1 MQLSELGDALRKAR
15 KERHLTLK
23 ELASQSGLHF
33 TTLSA
38 LERGAVSELG
48 VRKIMRVAETLGLE
62 LVLRPAGQSYTLD
75 DVAKERNAKPDN
87 PASGLYAADKLTEQL
102 ASANKLAEQ
111 MRSYDK
117 FNELQKAQESF
128 TSANKL
134 AEQMRS
140 YEKFNELQKA
150 QDSLTYV
157 NKLNEQMKSFS
168 KLDQLQ
174 KEQES
179 LTRLI
184 KQQDLLDRV
193 LGKK

>member
-48 VRKIMRVAETLGLE
+48 VRKIMRVAETLGFE

-75 DVAKERNAKPDN
+75 DVAKERNATPDN
-87 PASGLYAADKLTEQL
+87 PALGRYAADKLTAQL
-102 ASANKLAEQ
+102 ASANKLAEH
-111 MRSYDK
+111 MNSLNK

-128 TSANKL
+128 SSANKL

-140 YEKFNELQKA
+140 FEEVNRLQKA
-150 QDSLTYV
+150 QEPLTSS
-157 NKLNEQMKSFS
+157 NKLNEQLKSFN

-174 KEQES
+174 TEQES
-179 LTRLI
+179 LTRLL

>member
-62 LVLRPAGQSYTLD
+62 LVLKPVGQSYTLD
-75 DVAKERNAKPDN
+75 DVAKERNAKSDAPVH
-87 PASGLYAADKLTEQL
+87 GLPSAEQL
-102 ASANKLAEQ
+102 NSLNKY
-111 MRSYDK
+111 S
-117 FNELQKAQESF
+117 ELQKTQASF
-128 TSANKL
+128 K
-134 AEQMRS
+134 
-140 YEKFNELQKA
+140 
-150 QDSLTYV
+150 
-157 NKLNEQMKSFS
+157 
-168 KLDQLQ
+168 
-174 KEQES
+174 
-179 LTRLI
+179 RLL